1 MKTIFPLHLSRQKG
15 LSLIGLMI
23 GLLISVLCILGSLTL
38 YKNLIQVA
46 TESKLDSNH
55 DGQLAS
61 AMLVIQL
68 GVQNAGFGIEPDTTT
83 PSIVINNPATGKTQ
97 LLWRFLKD
105 GTIDEYECR
114 GLHEEEDTTNG
125 VFRVLKVI
133 KVVDDTCDESTPL
146 ESFTWDTDNPVTVLG
161 RWRVLEDDA
170 AGVGLD
176 DYITTNGTMFNFALS
191 PSPVMCNPYGANSTA
206 DDLHAFLTV
215 SVPGSVFLQG
225 LNATDITRASKYEYC
240 LTNIHYPATP

>member
-1 MKTIFPLHLSRQKG
+1 MMKTIVPGYYSRQKG
-15 LSLIGLMI
+15 LSLIGLLI

-61 AMLVIQL
+61 AMLIVQL
-68 GVQNAGFGIEPDTTT
+68 EVQSAGFGIEPDATT
-83 PSIVINNPATGKTQ
+83 PSIVINNPEAGKTQ
-97 LLWRFLKD
+97 LLWRFFLKD
-105 GTIDEYECR
+105 NLPPLNKYQCR

-146 ESFTWDTDNPVTVLG
+146 ENFTWETDTVLG
-161 RWRVLEDDA
+161 RWRVLDD
-170 AGVGLD
+170 GLGLD
-176 DYITTNGTMFNFALS
+176 NYITTNGTMFNFQLATN
-191 PSPVMCNPYGANSTA
+191 VKCNPYGANTSA
-206 DDLHAFLTV
+206 DDLHAFLTI
-215 SVPGSVFLQG
+215 SVPGSAHLQG
-225 LNATDITRASKYEYC
+225 ATGMGVTQYEYC
-240 LTNIHYPATP
+240 LTNIHYPAPP

>member
-1 MKTIFPLHLSRQKG
+1 MKPMAPKHLSQQKG

-23 GLLISVLCILGSLTL
+23 GLLISVVCILGSLTL

-68 GVQNAGFGIEPDTTT
+68 GVQNAGFGIEPDATT
-83 PSIVINNPATGKTQ
+83 PSILINNPEAGKTQ

-133 KVVDDTCDESTPL
+133 KVVDGTCNESTPL
-146 ESFTWDTDNPVTVLG
+146 ENFTWETDTPLVVLG
-161 RWRVLEDDA
+161 RWRVLDD
-170 AGVGLD
+170 GLGLD
-176 DYITTNGTMFNFALS
+176 NYITTNGTMFNFQLATN
-191 PSPVMCNPYGANSTA
+191 VKCNPYGANTSA
-206 DDLHAFLTV
+206 DGLHAFLTI
-215 SVPGSVFLQG
+215 SVPGSAHLQG
-225 LNATDITRASKYEYC
+225 ATGMGVTQYEYC
-240 LTNIHYPATP
+240 LTNIHYPAPP

>member
-1 MKTIFPLHLSRQKG
+1 MKPMAPKHLSQQKG

-68 GVQNAGFGIEPDTTT
+68 GVQNAGFGIEPDATT
-83 PSIVINNPATGKTQ
+83 PSILINNPEAGKTQ

-114 GLHEEEDTTNG
+114 GLHEEQDTTNG

-133 KVVDDTCDESTPL
+133 KVVDGTCDESTPL
-146 ESFTWDTDNPVTVLG
+146 ENFTWETDNPLVVLG
-161 RWRVLEDDA
+161 RWRVLDD
-170 AGVGLD
+170 GLGLD
-176 DYITTNGTMFNFALS
+176 NYITTNGTMFNFQLATN
-191 PSPVMCNPYGANSTA
+191 VKCNPYGANSAA
-206 DDLHAFLTV
+206 DGLHAFLTI
-215 SVPGSVFLQG
+215 SVPGSAHLQG
-225 LNATDITRASKYEYC
+225 ATDMGVTQYEYC
-240 LTNIHYPATP
+240 LTNIYPATP

>member
-1 MKTIFPLHLSRQKG
+1 MKPMAPKHLSQQKG

-68 GVQNAGFGIEPDTTT
+68 GVQNAGFGIETPTT
-83 PSIVINNPATGKTQ
+83 PSIVINNPEAGKTQ

-105 GTIDEYECR
+105 STPTYECR

-133 KVVDDTCDESTPL
+133 KVDGTCDESTPL
-146 ESFTWDTDNPVTVLG
+146 ENFTWDTDNPVTVLG
-161 RWRVLEDDA
+161 RWRVVENGSDT
-170 AGVGLD
+170 GMGLD
-176 DYITTNGTMFNFALS
+176 GYITTNGTMFNFALS
-191 PSPVMCNPYGANSTA
+191 PSPVMCNPYGANSAA
-206 DDLHAFLTV
+206 DGLHAFLTI
-215 SVPGSVFLQG
+215 SVPGSAHLQG
-225 LNATDITRASKYEYC
+225 ATDMGVTQYEYC
-240 LTNIHYPATP
+240 LTNIYPATP

>member
-1 MKTIFPLHLSRQKG
+1 MKPMAPKHLSQQKG

-68 GVQNAGFGIEPDTTT
+68 GVQNAGFGIEPDATT
-83 PSIVINNPATGKTQ
+83 PSILINNPEAGKTQ

-114 GLHEEEDTTNG
+114 GLHEEQDTTNG

-133 KVVDDTCDESTPL
+133 KVVDGTCDESTPL
-146 ESFTWDTDNPVTVLG
+146 ENFTWETDNPLVVLG
-161 RWRVLEDDA
+161 RWRVLEDDV

-176 DYITTNGTMFNFALS
+176 DYITTNGTMFNFQLATN
-191 PSPVMCNPYGANSTA
+191 VKCNPYGANTSA

-240 LTNIHYPATP
+240 LTNIHYPALP

>member
-1 MKTIFPLHLSRQKG
+1 MKPMAPKHLSQQKG

-55 DGQLAS
+55 DGQLS
-61 AMLVIQL
+61 TAMLVIQL
-68 GVQNAGFGIEPDTTT
+68 GVQNAGFGIETPTT

-105 GTIDEYECR
+105 STPTYECR

-133 KVVDDTCDESTPL
+133 KVDGTCDESTPL
-146 ESFTWDTDNPVTVLG
+146 ENFTWDTDNPVTVLG
-161 RWRVLEDDA
+161 RWRVLEDDL

-176 DYITTNGTMFNFALS
+176 DYITNNSTMFSFQLAPN
-191 PSPVMCNPYGANSTA
+191 VKCNPYGANTSA
-206 DDLHAFLTV
+206 DGLHAFLTI
-215 SVPGSVFLQG
+215 SVPGSAHLQG
-225 LNATDITRASKYEYC
+225 ATGMGVTQYEYC
-240 LTNIHYPATP
+240 LTNIHYPAPP

>member
-1 MKTIFPLHLSRQKG
+1 
-15 LSLIGLMI
+15 MI

-61 AMLVIQL
+61 AMLIVQL
-68 GVQNAGFGIEPDTTT
+68 EVQSAGFGIETPTT
-83 PSIVINNPATGKTQ
+83 PSIVINNPEAGKTQ

-133 KVVDDTCDESTPL
+133 KVDGTCDESIPL
-146 ESFTWDTDNPVTVLG
+146 ENFTWETDTVLG
-161 RWRVLEDDA
+161 RWRVVENGSDT
-170 AGVGLD
+170 GMGLD
-176 DYITTNGTMFNFALS
+176 GYITTNGTMFNFALS
-191 PSPVMCNPYGANSTA
+191 PSPVMCNPYGANNAA
-206 DDLHAFLTV
+206 DDLHAFLTIT
-215 SVPGSVFLQG
+215 VPGSAYLHG
-225 LNATDITRASKYEYC
+225 AADTATPEITEALTEALTEYKYC
-240 LTNIHYPATP
+240 LPNIY